1 MQSIYHLQLPNTLSS
16 NNKRYSSLTKEAP
29 AIATFLPPSW
39 VKHQPYESPRGIKGI
54 NGSAMSV
61 YLALTQA
68 VGSICQRENIFNND
82 LGNYRYFQGQN
93 ATQIFI
99 RRDAI

>member
-1 MQSIYHLQLPNTLSS
+1 
-16 NNKRYSSLTKEAP
+16 
-29 AIATFLPPSW
+29 
-39 VKHQPYESPRGIKGI
+39 
-54 NGSAMSV
+54 MSV

-99 RRDAI
+99 RRDAIWLAKYI